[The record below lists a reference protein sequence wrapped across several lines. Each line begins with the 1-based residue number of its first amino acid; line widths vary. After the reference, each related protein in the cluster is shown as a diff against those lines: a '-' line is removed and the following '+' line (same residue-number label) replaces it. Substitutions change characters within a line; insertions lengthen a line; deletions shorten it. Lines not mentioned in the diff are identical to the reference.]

1 MFFWDSTMLLLI
13 PAIILML
20 YAQQKVKSTYAK
32 YSAES
37 SRRGKTGKEVA
48 QYILQQNGLGNIPIE
63 VSEGKLSDH
72 YDPVKKI
79 LRLSGEN
86 YSGRSIAALG
96 VAAHEVGHAIQHD
109 TGYAPL
115 NIRNTILPAANFG
128 STLAFPLFI
137 GGFLFSIPSL
147 IDIGIILFS
156 AAVVFQIVTL
166 PVEFDASKRAVTT
179 LQTAGIL
186 EPDEIQKAK
195 KVLNAAAL
203 TYVAAAAVAVMHLIR
218 LIILRGDRN

>member
-86 YSGRSIAALG
+86 YGGQSIAALG
-96 VAAHEVGHAIQHD
+96 IAAHEVGHAIQHD
-109 TGYAPL
+109 RGYAPL

-147 IDIGIILFS
+147 LDIGIILFS

-203 TYVAAAAVAVMHLIR
+203 TYVAAAAVAVMQLIR
-218 LIILRGDRN
+218 LIILRGSRD